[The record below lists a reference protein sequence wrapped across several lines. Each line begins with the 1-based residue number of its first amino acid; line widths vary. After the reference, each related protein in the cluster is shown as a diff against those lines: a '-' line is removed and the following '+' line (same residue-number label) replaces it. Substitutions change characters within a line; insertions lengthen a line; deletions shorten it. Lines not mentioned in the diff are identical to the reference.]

1 MLSRRIVHLMH
12 KDTFLTQIIYVRG
25 IYENISYGPADWI
38 RHSPG
43 SVGKS
48 KIHDLLQMP
57 LNLGSF
63 REYVLIMKMLFR
75 LIFTWNHTYYL
86 TTRTYHLVVTTYYI
100 YGGHQFK
107 IIYFVLL
114 S

>member
-1 MLSRRIVHLMH
+1 MKIYLTDRLIGYVIPRILWAN
-12 KDTFLTQIIYVRG
+12 L
-25 IYENISYGPADWI
+25 
-38 RHSPG
+38 
-43 SVGKS
+43 KS
-48 KIHDLLQMP
+48 TP